1 MSATYGSFVLDLV
14 PNWFATCDQ
23 AISIGFN
30 EHDLARIMSFKNV
43 TCFIDARCYILQLVF
58 LTLCFLKLDFPSLYA
73 TTRFVPEVNP
83 PLSLAQC
90 SLNAFCDIQHGQLL
104 VIDAVY

>member
-23 AISIGFN
+23 AISTVVN
-30 EHDLARIMSFKNV
+30 EHDLALIMSFKNV
-43 TCFIDARCYILQLVF
+43 ACFNDARCYILQLVF